1 MEESEKRGRSVF
13 ARRQQQQLQQH
24 IASPTTTNIS
34 SQNKEYRPKRN
45 GVSDFMSGVAAGLT
59 ARKNNP
65 SSSVVLPKH
74 LDFSFRDKS
83 DVSAK
88 RRFQVKFPCRLM
100 VVLTLVFLIVPGL
113 IFVHKELHIHEDH
126 FGSHYKTEKYVN
138 VNTKDVWDNFRLVT
152 TNDEIKVQHGVGVN
166 ATTSEPQHKLLNDQS
181 GVVTSSNLLNTT
193 VPKLE
198 AKNQTNPS
206 STTVGQVQFSHDV
219 REGETSGLVDT
230 MDHAKDPHDGVNSA
244 PLGHGEHNALSSTD
258 AAPLPLVEDDKN
270 KVNDESSNE
279 KASMGTP
286 VNTTATNKIS
296 NG

>member
-1 MEESEKRGRSVF
+1 
-13 ARRQQQQLQQH
+13 
-24 IASPTTTNIS
+24 
-34 SQNKEYRPKRN
+34 
-45 GVSDFMSGVAAGLT
+45 MSGVAAGLT